1 MSENKVVPFR
11 KRPTPPTAEVG
22 IETYARMT
30 RTWHPEIKK
39 LMFPEQFKQE
49 QERRRG

>member
-1 MSENKVVPFR
+1 MSENNVIPFR
-11 KRPTPPTAEVG
+11 KRPAPSTPDVG

-30 RTWHPEIKK
+30 RTWHPEIKE

-49 QERRRG
+49 QARPRG